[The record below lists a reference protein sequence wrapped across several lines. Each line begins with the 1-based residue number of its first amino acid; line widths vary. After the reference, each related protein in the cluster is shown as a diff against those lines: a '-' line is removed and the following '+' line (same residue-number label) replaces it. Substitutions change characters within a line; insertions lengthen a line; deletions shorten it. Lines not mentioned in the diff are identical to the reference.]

1 MLKFGEKDH
10 KFGEK
15 TLNLQINMCLMRFFV
30 AILLLLFVILPIRSA
45 TKRALLIGISEYP
58 VNKTVKDASW
68 QPIHGAN
75 DIDVIGKTLKAQ
87 DFKIALLTNKD
98 ATALKIRKE
107 FNKLLSNASSGDLI
121 YIHFSCHG
129 QPVEDLNGDEQ
140 DGWDEA
146 IVPYDAWKI
155 PIKGVYD
162 GNNHIIDDE
171 LNSVIGKIRKKVGVS
186 GFVYVVIDACHAGGI
201 DRGEEEEY
209 LRGTKSGFS
218 LSNKNYVPRMDA
230 RSNIPIEHVNGW
242 ANVCMLEACRA
253 YQSNYEIKQDG
264 TYYGPLSYYVNQ
276 VLQQQSLTRDTK
288 WVESVKQLMERNPKL
303 LKQNMVIQTTLR
315 K

>member
-1 MLKFGEKDH
+1 
-10 KFGEK
+10 
-15 TLNLQINMCLMRFFV
+15 MRKYV
-30 AILLLLFVILPIRSA
+30 AIVLLLIVILPIRSA

-58 VNKTVKDASW
+58 VNRIVRDASW

-75 DIDVIGKTLKAQ
+75 DIEIISKTLKTQ
-87 DFKIALLTNKD
+87 GFKMATLTNKD

-107 FNKLLSNASSGDLI
+107 LNKLLSNAGSGDLV

-155 PIKGVYD
+155 PIKGIYE
-162 GNNHIIDDE
+162 GKNHIIDDE
-171 LNSVIGKIRKKVGVS
+171 LNVIIGKIRKKVGAS

-201 DRGEEEEY
+201 DRGEEEDY

-218 LSNKNYVPRMDA
+218 LLNKSYVPRMDA
-230 RSNIPIEHVNGW
+230 RSNIPIESVNGW

-264 TYYGPLSYYVNQ
+264 SYYGPLSYYVNLA
-276 VLQQQSLTRDTK
+276 LQQQSLTKDIK
-288 WVESVKQLMERNPKL
+288 WVESVKQLMDRNPKL
-303 LKQNMVIQTTLR
+303 TKQNIVIQTTQ
-315 K
+315 KK